1 MAEDIADKRG
11 PKYPSDSLRVAIDLI
26 GKVREGIGF
35 SAASSDTI
43 VKALGYETL
52 NGTSKRKL
60 GVLNHYGFL
69 DRTSAGTYKIS
80 ELAKRVLIP
89 TDAFD
94 RELAVTEAAKTPRL
108 FQQIFERFSGHALP
122 NLFTNLLVRDFGVAV
137 DSGEQVAAVFKDSA
151 EFAGLL
157 RNGVLSS
164 TPEADPEPTPAIS
177 AEPRRD
183 ASRAEALPLPAP
195 AAQAPGA
202 QRYTVA
208 LDGAG
213 RVAQID
219 LPVPVRARD
228 LTALVGWL
236 NYMRL
241 VAEQEEPPAI
251 SAN

>member
-1 MAEDIADKRG
+1 MAEDVGDKRG
-11 PKYPSDSLRVAIDLI
+11 PKYPSDSLKVAIDLI

-35 SAASSDTI
+35 SAASRDTI
-43 VKALGYETL
+43 VKAVGYETL

-69 DRTSAGTYKIS
+69 DRTGAGTYKVS
-80 ELAKRVLIP
+80 ELAKRILIP
-89 TDAFD
+89 TDQLD
-94 RELAVTEAAKTPRL
+94 RELAIAEAAKTPRL
-108 FQQIFERFSGHALP
+108 FQSLFERFSGHALP
-122 NLFTNLLVRDFGVAV
+122 SLFTNLLVRDFGVAV
-137 DSGEQVAAVFKDSA
+137 DSGEHVSGVFKETA

-164 TPEADPEPTPAIS
+164 EAQPVPGDAKATQESKRDPIPVEAV
-177 AEPRRD
+177 
-183 ASRAEALPLPAP
+183 ALPATVPANVT
-195 AAQAPGA
+195 G

-208 LDGAG
+208 LDGTG

-219 LPVPVRARD
+219 LPIPVRARD

-236 NYMRL
+236 NFMRT

-251 SAN
+251 S